1 MASVSIITADP
12 QSSTLFKHD
21 DEDPPQS
28 TADAGKAVEMGM
40 LINEVDDTK
49 TDVQGELT
57 IPESTH
63 SFLFTEPVTSPPF
76 LFSLYIAVM
85 SYGCLI
91 IAFIDNVKHNDVPE
105 NVEISVRIAQYM
117 AILIAL
123 LMEEEIP
130 TALHLLKRISKQHLQ
145 SKFPGLSYW
154 RFVASS
160 LLRFS
165 LGYLFLVNVFV
176 ILIQANNVLEIF
188 YDVLALQFLQQ
199 LDDIAFTVSQREVL
213 GKRMYLATMVSWG
226 INMGLS
232 DFVLHAIYFL
242 PSDYRVRGSFVVRRL
257 SLQLALRSRTDLIRR
272 KRSSIFSKVY
282 TCLIYS
288 SSWR

>member
-28 TADAGKAVEMGM
+28 TADAGKAAEMGM
-40 LINEVDDTK
+40 LINDVDDTK
-49 TDVQGELT
+49 SDVQGELS

-226 INMGLS
+226 INVGLS
-232 DFVLHAIYFL
+232 DFVLHAIYSNIL
-242 PSDYRVRGSFVVRRL
+242 
-257 SLQLALRSRTDLIRR
+257 
-272 KRSSIFSKVY
+272 
-282 TCLIYS
+282 
-288 SSWR
+288 